1 MNKRIIIGI
10 IVLMSVALFGLIS
23 LQIYWINN
31 VLSLREQEFSKN
43 VYAIL
48 QEIVRVHEKA
58 TLQKTMQQSLQLKV
72 LEQDGAQVIIANRD
86 TFRISNIGFTGD
98 DEFIQE
104 SDLIALSFSPIRE
117 RSLGLEDMQ
126 MVDNLMRWY
135 HNQMA
140 EAEKTEELTRLMQT
154 MVGELTSGML
164 PATERIDCEVIE
176 AALDEQLQLS
186 GIPID
191 YSYCIIPAGTDTC
204 FVGTGITASEVSGM
218 NKLYQTELFPG
229 QVFTQPFYLSVYFP
243 RKINFLLQTIQYR
256 LLTSIVFILIIIFSF
271 GFTIWT
277 IFRQKRLSDMKNDF
291 INNMTHEFKTPI
303 TTISL
308 AGQALSDPSVTMDSS
323 RISRFSNIILDET
336 YKLGGQ
342 VEKILQMAMMDKG
355 GFTLKIRDVDMH
367 EVIESIYESYAIR
380 LDNTP
385 DASIDTDMRAGNA
398 LIQGDEVH
406 LSNLID
412 NLVDNALKYSK
423 ENPRIL
429 LSTNNRNHGLEIKV
443 QDNGI
448 GMSKEALKH
457 IFDKF
462 YRVPTGNIHNV
473 KGFGLG
479 LAYVKSI
486 VDAHQGRITVQSEP
500 EKGST
505 FTIWLPFIHQP
516 K

>member
-10 IVLMSVALFGLIS
+10 IVLMSVALFGLVS

-43 VYAIL
+43 VYSML
-48 QEIVRVHEKA
+48 QETVRIHEKA
-58 TLQKTMQQSLQLKV
+58 TLQRIMQESLQFKV
-72 LEQDGAQVIIANRD
+72 LEQNGAQIIITNRD
-86 TFRISNIGFTGD
+86 TFRISNIGVD
-98 DEFIQE
+98 AEEFLPE
-104 SDLIALSFSPIRE
+104 SDLIALSFSPLRE
-117 RSLGLEDMQ
+117 RNIGLENMQ

-135 HNQMA
+135 QNKLA
-140 EAEKTEELTRLMQT
+140 EAEKTEELSRLLRM
-154 MVGELTSGML
+154 MMGELTTGMMP
-164 PATERIDCEVIE
+164 PAERIDCEVIE
-176 AALDEQLQLS
+176 QSLDNQLQLY

-204 FVGTGITASEVSGM
+204 FVGTGIVTSETTAL
-218 NKLYQTELFPG
+218 NTIYQTELFPG
-229 QVFTQPFYLSVYFP
+229 QVFSQPFYLSVYFP
-243 RKINFLLQTIQYR
+243 KKINFLLQTIQYR
-256 LLTSIVFILIIIFSF
+256 LLTSLIFILIIIFSF

-277 IFRQKRLSDMKNDF
+277 IFRQKKLSDMKNDF

-308 AGQALSDPSVTMDSS
+308 AGQALADPGVVKDSA
-323 RISRFSNIILDET
+323 RINRFSNIILDES

-342 VEKILQMAMMDKG
+342 VEKILQMAMLDKG
-355 GFTLKIRDVDMH
+355 GFKLKIRDVDMH
-367 EVIESIYESYAIR
+367 EIIESVYESYAIR

-385 DASIDTDMRAGNA
+385 DASIDTDLRAGSA
-398 LIQGDEVH
+398 LIHGDEVH

-423 ENPRIL
+423 ENPQVLIT
-429 LSTNNRNHGLEIKV
+429 TNNRNHGLEIKV

-448 GMSKEALKH
+448 GMTKEAIKH
-457 IFDKF
+457 IFEKF

-486 VDAHQGRITVQSEP
+486 VEAHQGRISVQSELD
-500 EKGST
+500 KGTT